1 MTYKITRNMH
11 LVDMPEQFTA
21 KNWDSAVTKVTR
33 ALQNNAEVFK
43 YSKEKKINL
52 SAVASDM
59 LVEIGKDY

>member
-11 LVDMPEQFTA
+11 LVNMPEQFTA
-21 KNWDSAVTKVTR
+21 KNWESAVKKVTK
-33 ALQNNAEVFK
+33 ALQDNVTLFK
-43 YSKEKKINL
+43 YAREKKLNL